1 MSKLRNVRFRNAP
14 MMPVRVVAGSFTV
27 DIESDYI
34 VAADT
39 TASSRT
45 ITLPPLA
52 DAYDARS
59 LSGREY
65 IVYKPIAA
73 NSLIIEGNAA
83 ETINGSA
90 NQTLTTQYSWATFV
104 AGPSGWIMKDTD
116 LIDAATLGAGT
127 ITGTMLL
134 DGTVDSDDIAAGAID
149 LAHMSADSVDSAQY
163 VDGSIDPVH
172 LASTSVAPAGHAACA
187 ILNTTTEIRL
197 TIDDASN
204 VAISTTSAEPGQ
216 RIKIV
221 VDAAA
226 GGGSYTLAVAGGT
239 LMFDSDGETAVIS
252 RNTAD
257 SAWDVEALTAG
268 IAGGDPA
275 TVV

>member
-1 MSKLRNVRFRNAP
+1 MSKLRNVKFRNSPAV
-14 MMPVRVVAGSFTV
+14 PVRSVSAAYTI
-27 DIESDYI
+27 DLNSDYVI
-34 VAADT
+34 APNT
-39 TASSRT
+39 TAASRT
-45 ITLPPLA
+45 ITLPPIA
-52 DAYDARS
+52 DAYDA
-59 LSGREY
+59 LSQTGREF
-65 IVYKPIAA
+65 IVFKPIAA
-73 NSLIIEGNAA
+73 NSVVVEGNAA
-83 ETINGSA
+83 ETINGAA
-90 NQTLTTQYSWATFV
+90 NQTLTTQYSYAKFIAGATEWMMV
-104 AGPSGWIMKDTD
+104 ETD

-172 LASTSVAPAGHAACA
+172 IASTSVAPAGHAACA

-197 TIDDASN
+197 TIDDATN

-239 LMFDSDGETAVIS
+239 LTFNSDGETAVIS

-268 IAGGDPA
+268 IAGGNPA